1 MRHVI
6 VICCTAMCDM
16 SHAGAPCGCGP
27 ARLPAPLH
35 AHMHAPLH
43 AHLHAPLLA
52 HLHAHHRSNK
62 NDGSKFA
69 SDIMR
74 IADLLPAK
82 VASPDQPVATHVH
95 ACVHMHSTIFYMY
108 SGGHAGPGRY
118 GCGAWTGC
126 RRRTGRRPGA
136 LHHRLN
142 RHRLNRCTPAS
153 QPPPLVGVVCP

>member
-1 MRHVI
+1 M
-6 VICCTAMCDM
+6 ICCTAICDM

-27 ARLPAPLH
+27 ARLHAPLH
-35 AHMHAPLH
+35 APLHARLHAPLH
-43 AHLHAPLLA
+43 AHLHA
-52 HLHAHHRSNK
+52 HHRANK